1 MSIVNVS
8 PHGGSEYTS
17 GSAMESYNLEGPY
30 FRVVLGFIGITD
42 ITIVHG
48 GERTKLRR
56 GRLQRLSSLRSL
68 LTRLI
73 SQLPSKSGFRKKR
86 RAGNSTVRRSVF

>member
-42 ITIVHG
+42 ITIVHAG
-48 GERTKLRR
+48 GTNKVAQ
-56 GRLQRLSSLRSL
+56 GQV
-68 LTRLI
+68 TA
-73 SQLPSKSGFRKKR
+73 P
-86 RAGNSTVRRSVF
+86 VFVAKVTHEVDLAAAK